1 MKKPLVVLLTGFCLI
16 STSHRAA
23 ATQLENLTLEQ
34 SLRIALE
41 NHRSL
46 QVSQAALDMAEAQY
60 QQAMAAFR
68 PKLGLEAGFQRADE
82 NRTFTFNGVFTT
94 PPQDATG
101 LINAAVFQATANPAL
116 LLPAGSVPMPGQT
129 IAINMDTELF
139 DRDVTR
145 AGLNLTYP
153 LYTGGKKEAM
163 TGMAKK
169 GVEIA
174 REEKRKTELE
184 VVREVHK
191 YYHGAQ
197 FAQHMEQLAND
208 TLERF
213 QALEDLTERL
223 YQNASLKVKKTDY
236 LRSKTTTAMTRSML
250 QETRYAS
257 ALTKEALINAMG
269 LPVNSRISL
278 APEEE
283 APAFDA
289 TFEPLLADAMRF
301 NPDKQRLELAVQAA
315 GLKIDEAR
323 SGLLPMVGLEAS
335 AYRTWNDYKGGLI
348 NDDNRN
354 GWTLGV
360 GVKWDLFDGG
370 LTKAGVDAARA
381 GKIKLEAQRVLLDDG
396 LALQIKND
404 FLRIQRSRAQV
415 EDSTKAQGFAEENRR
430 LNVRAYQEEMVETKD
445 VIEAQLV
452 ETFATANLHRV
463 RHDLRSALADLD
475 FRLGKALQPAKP

>member
-1 MKKPLVVLLTGFCLI
+1 MRKTLSHLFALTCL
-16 STSHRAA
+16 AGM
-23 ATQLENLTLEQ
+23 TQLANAEQLDNLTLQQ

-82 NRTFTFNGVFTT
+82 NRTFTFEGIVQT
-94 PPQDATG
+94 PAMG
-101 LINAAVFQATANPAL
+101 LPIGPGGAIVAI
-116 LLPAGSVPMPGQT
+116 PGQPLP
-129 IAINMDTELF
+129 INLDVQLF

-153 LYTGGKKEAM
+153 LYTGGKKEAI

-184 VVREVHK
+184 VVRDVNK

-197 FAQHMEQLAND
+197 FAQQMEQLVSD

-213 QALEDLTERL
+213 QALEDLTDRL

-257 ALTKEALINAMG
+257 ALTREALANAMG
-269 LPVNSRISL
+269 LPVNSKISL

-283 APAFDA
+283 VPGLDAGFD
-289 TFEPLLADAMRF
+289 PLLADAMKF

-315 GLKIDEAR
+315 EHKINEAR
-323 SGLLPMVGLEAS
+323 SGHFPVVGLEAS
-335 AYRTWNDYKGGLI
+335 AYRAWNDYKGGLI
-348 NDDNRN
+348 NDDNRD

-370 LTKAGVDAARA
+370 MTKAGVDAARA
-381 GKIKLEAQRVLLDDG
+381 GKIKLEAQRVLLDNG

-404 FLRIQRSRAQV
+404 FMRIERSRAQV
-415 EDSTKAQGFAEENRR
+415 EDSTKAQGYAEENRK

-452 ETFATANLHRV
+452 ETFASANLHRV
-463 RHDLRSALADLD
+463 RHDLRAALADLD
-475 FRLGKALQPAKP
+475 YRLGKALQPVKP

>member
-1 MKKPLVVLLTGFCLI
+1 MRKTLSHLFALTCL
-16 STSHRAA
+16 AGM
-23 ATQLENLTLEQ
+23 TQLANAEQLDNLTLQQ

-82 NRTFTFNGVFTT
+82 DRTFTFEGIVQT
-94 PPQDATG
+94 PAMG
-101 LINAAVFQATANPAL
+101 LPIGPGGAI
-116 LLPAGSVPMPGQT
+116 VPIPGQPLP
-129 IAINMDTELF
+129 INLDVKLF

-153 LYTGGKKEAM
+153 LYTGGKKDAI

-184 VVREVHK
+184 VVREVNK

-197 FAQHMEQLAND
+197 FAQQMEQLVSD

-213 QALEDLTERL
+213 QALEDLTDRL

-257 ALTKEALINAMG
+257 ALTREALANAMG
-269 LPVNSRISL
+269 MPVNSKISL

-283 APAFDA
+283 VPGFDA
-289 TFEPLLADAMRF
+289 TFEPLLADAMKF

-315 GLKIDEAR
+315 EHKINEAR
-323 SGLLPMVGLEAS
+323 SGHFPVVGLEAS
-335 AYRTWNDYKGGLI
+335 AYRAWNDYKGGLI
-348 NDDNRN
+348 NDDNRD

-370 LTKAGVDAARA
+370 MTKAGVDAARA
-381 GKIKLEAQRVLLDDG
+381 SKIKLEAQRVLLDNG

-404 FLRIQRSRAQV
+404 FMRIERSRAQV
-415 EDSTKAQGFAEENRR
+415 EDSAQAQGYAEENRK

-452 ETFATANLHRV
+452 ETFASANLHRV
-463 RHDLRSALADLD
+463 RHDLRAALADLD
-475 FRLGKALQPAKP
+475 YRLGKALQPVKP

>member
-1 MKKPLVVLLTGFCLI
+1 MNKTLSVILTTACLAGI
-16 STSHRAA
+16 PQCVNAER
-23 ATQLENLTLEQ
+23 LDNLTLEQ

-46 QVSQAALDMAEAQY
+46 HVSQASLDMAEAQY

-82 NRTFTFNGVFTT
+82 DRTFAFAGTVQLPF
-94 PPQDATG
+94 PLPTG
-101 LINAAVFQATANPAL
+101 LPAPFPATVSQ
-116 LLPAGSVPMPGQT
+116 LPM
-129 IAINMDTELF
+129 NMDVKLF

-153 LYTGGKKEAM
+153 LYTGGKKEAI

-184 VVREVHK
+184 VVRDVNK

-197 FAQHMEQLAND
+197 FARQMDQLASD

-213 QALEDLTERL
+213 QALEDLTDRL

-257 ALTKEALINAMG
+257 ALTKEALANAMG
-269 LPVNSRISL
+269 LPVNSQISL
-278 APEEE
+278 APEAE
-283 APAFDA
+283 APRFDA
-289 TFEPLLADAMRF
+289 AFEPLLADAMKF
-301 NPDKQRLELAVQAA
+301 NPDKQRLELAVMAA
-315 GLKIDEAR
+315 EHKINEAR
-323 SGLLPMVGLEAS
+323 SGFFPMVGLEATTYK
-335 AYRTWNDYKGGLI
+335 AWNDYKGGLI
-348 NDDNRN
+348 NHDNRN

-370 LTKAGVDAARA
+370 LTKASVDAARA
-381 GKIKLEAQRVLLDDG
+381 GKIKLEAQRVLLDNG
-396 LALQIKND
+396 LALQIKDD
-404 FLRIQRSRAQV
+404 FMRIERSRAQV
-415 EDSTKAQGFAEENRR
+415 DDSSKAQGYAEENRK
-430 LNVRAYQEEMVETKD
+430 LHVRAYQEEMVETKD

-452 ETFATANLHRV
+452 ETFASANLHRV
-463 RHDLRSALADLD
+463 RHDLRAALADLD
-475 FRLGKALQPAKP
+475 YRLGKAVQSAKP

>member
-1 MKKPLVVLLTGFCLI
+1 MTRLTLAA
-16 STSHRAA
+16 SLMLA
-23 ATQLENLTLEQ
+23 ATTVCAADSIDNLSLELAI
-34 SLRIALE
+34 RMALQQ
-41 NHRSL
+41 HRSL

-60 QQAMAAFR
+60 RQAMAAFG

-82 NRTFTFNGVFTT
+82 DRTFTFEGTVN
-94 PPQDATG
+94 
-101 LINAAVFQATANPAL
+101 
-116 LLPAGSVPMPGQT
+116 LPFSLTVNHPLYGPVPISQLPL
-129 IAINMDTELF
+129 NMDVQLF

-153 LYTGGKKEAM
+153 LYTGGKKEAI

-184 VVREVHK
+184 VVRDVNK

-197 FAQHMEQLAND
+197 FAQQMEQLVSD

-213 QALEDLTERL
+213 QALEDLTDRL

-257 ALTKEALINAMG
+257 ALTREALANAMG
-269 LPVNSRISL
+269 LPVNSKISL
-278 APEEE
+278 APE
-283 APAFDA
+283 DA
-289 TFEPLLADAMRF
+289 IPGLDAGFEPLLADAMKF

-315 GLKIDEAR
+315 EHKINEAR
-323 SGLLPMVGLEAS
+323 SGHFPVVGLEAS
-335 AYRTWNDYKGGLI
+335 AYRAWNDYKGGLI
-348 NDDNRN
+348 NDDNRD

-370 LTKAGVDAARA
+370 MTKAGVDAARA
-381 GKIKLEAQRVLLDDG
+381 GKIKLEAQRVLLDNG

-404 FLRIQRSRAQV
+404 FMRIERSRAQV
-415 EDSTKAQGFAEENRR
+415 DDSTKAQGYAEENRK

-452 ETFATANLHRV
+452 ETFASANLHRV
-463 RHDLRSALADLD
+463 RHDLRAALADLD
-475 FRLGKALQPAKP
+475 YRLGKAIQPVKP

>member
-1 MKKPLVVLLTGFCLI
+1 MRKTLTHLFALTCL
-16 STSHRAA
+16 AGV
-23 ATQLENLTLEQ
+23 TQLANAEQLDNLTLQQ

-60 QQAMAAFR
+60 QQAMAAFG

-82 NRTFTFNGVFTT
+82 DRTFSFAGTVNLPFSITVNHPLAG
-94 PPQDATG
+94 PIP
-101 LINAAVFQATANPAL
+101 INQ
-116 LLPAGSVPMPGQT
+116 LPL
-129 IAINMDTELF
+129 NLDTKLF

-153 LYTGGKKEAM
+153 LYTGGKKEAI

-184 VVREVHK
+184 VVRDVNK

-197 FAQHMEQLAND
+197 FAQQMEQLVSD

-213 QALEDLTERL
+213 QALEDLTDRL

-257 ALTKEALINAMG
+257 ALTREALANAMG
-269 LPVNSRISL
+269 MPVNSKISL

-283 APAFDA
+283 APGLDA
-289 TFEPLLADAMRF
+289 GFEPLLADAMKF

-315 GLKIDEAR
+315 EHKINEAR
-323 SGLLPMVGLEAS
+323 SGHFPVVGLEAS
-335 AYRTWNDYKGGLI
+335 AYRAWNAYKGGLI
-348 NDDNRN
+348 NDDNRD

-381 GKIKLEAQRVLLDDG
+381 GKIKLEAQRVLLDNG

-404 FLRIQRSRAQV
+404 FMRIERSRAQV
-415 EDSTKAQGFAEENRR
+415 EDSTKAQGYAEENRK

-452 ETFATANLHRV
+452 ETFASANLHRV
-463 RHDLRSALADLD
+463 RHDLRAALADLD
-475 FRLGKALQPAKP
+475 YRLGKAVQQAKP

>member
-1 MKKPLVVLLTGFCLI
+1 MSTRLPNLHAIACL
-16 STSHRAA
+16 AA
-23 ATQLENLTLEQ
+23 LSLPANAEQFDNLTLQQ

-46 QVSQAALDMAEAQY
+46 HVSQAALDMAEAQY

-82 NRTFTFNGVFTT
+82 DRTFTFAGSFTT
-94 PPQDATG
+94 PQQDATG
-101 LINAAVFQATANPAL
+101 LINAAVWQATNDPTK
-116 LLPAGSVPMPGQT
+116 LLPPNSVPMPGQT
-129 IAINMDTELF
+129 IAINMDTKLF

-153 LYTGGKKEAM
+153 LYTGGKKDAI

-184 VVREVHK
+184 VGREVHK

-197 FAQHMEQLAND
+197 FAQQMEQLVSD

-213 QALEDLTERL
+213 QALEDLTDRL

-257 ALTKEALINAMG
+257 ALTKEALANAMG
-269 LPVNSRISL
+269 LPVNSKISL
-278 APEEE
+278 APE
-283 APAFDA
+283 ADVPAFDGA
-289 TFEPLLADAMRF
+289 FEPLLAEAMRF

-315 GLKIDEAR
+315 AHKINEAR
-323 SGLLPMVGLEAS
+323 GGFFPMVGLEAS
-335 AYRTWNDYKGGLI
+335 AYKAWNDYKGGLI

-360 GVKWDLFDGG
+360 GVKWDVFDGG
-370 LTKAGVDAARA
+370 MTKAGVDAARA
-381 GKIKLEAQRVLLDDG
+381 GKIKLEAQRVLLDNG

-404 FLRIQRSRAQV
+404 FMRIERSRAQV
-415 EDSTKAQGFAEENRR
+415 EDSAKAQGYAEENRK

-452 ETFATANLHRV
+452 ETIASANLHRV
-463 RHDLRSALADLD
+463 RHDLRAALADLD
-475 FRLGKALQPAKP
+475 YRLGKAVQKTQP

>member
-1 MKKPLVVLLTGFCLI
+1 MRNTLTRLLVLTCL
-16 STSHRAA
+16 AGV
-23 ATQLENLTLEQ
+23 TQLANAEQLDNLTLQQ
-34 SLRIALE
+34 SLRIALD
-41 NHRSL
+41 NHRSV

-82 NRTFTFNGVFTT
+82 DRTFTFEGTVN
-94 PPQDATG
+94 
-101 LINAAVFQATANPAL
+101 
-116 LLPAGSVPMPGQT
+116 LPFSLTVNHPLYGPVPISQLPL
-129 IAINMDTELF
+129 NMDVQLF

-153 LYTGGKKEAM
+153 LYTGGKKEAI

-184 VVREVHK
+184 IVREVHK

-197 FAQHMEQLAND
+197 FAQQMEQLVSD

-213 QALEDLTERL
+213 QALEDLTDRL
-223 YQNASLKVKKTDY
+223 YQNESLKVKKTDY

-257 ALTKEALINAMG
+257 ALTREALANAMG

-278 APEEE
+278 APEDEV
-283 APAFDA
+283 PALDVS
-289 TFEPLLADAMRF
+289 FEPLLADAMKF

-315 GLKIDEAR
+315 EHRIDEAR
-323 SGLLPMVGLEAS
+323 SGHFPVVGLEAS
-335 AYRTWNDYKGGLI
+335 AYRAWNDYKGGLI
-348 NDDNRN
+348 NDDNRD
-354 GWTLGV
+354 GWTLGL
-360 GVKWDLFDGG
+360 GVKWNLFDGG
-370 LTKAGVDAARA
+370 MTKAGVDAARA
-381 GKIKLEAQRVLLDDG
+381 GKIKLEAQRVLLDNG

-404 FLRIQRSRAQV
+404 FMRIERSRAQV
-415 EDSTKAQGFAEENRR
+415 EDSALAQGYAEENRK

-452 ETFATANLHRV
+452 ETIASANLHRV
-463 RHDLRSALADLD
+463 RHDLRAALADLD
-475 FRLGKALQPAKP
+475 YRLGKALEPVKP

>member
-1 MKKPLVVLLTGFCLI
+1 MNANISRLLILFCLTTLPI
-16 STSHRAA
+16 QAGAER
-23 ATQLENLTLEQ
+23 LDNLTLQQ

-41 NHRSL
+41 NHRSR

-82 NRTFTFNGVFTT
+82 DRTFTFQGTLQ
-94 PPQDATG
+94 PPPVDATA
-101 LINAAVFQATANPAL
+101 LVNP
-116 LLPAGSVPMPGQT
+116 LLPPGSVVLPVAP
-129 IAINMDTELF
+129 ININLDTKLF

-153 LYTGGKKEAM
+153 LYTGGRKEALS
-163 TGMAKK
+163 GMAKK

-174 REEKRKTELE
+174 REEHRKTELE
-184 VVREVHK
+184 IVRDVNK

-197 FAQHMEQLAND
+197 FAQQMEQLVSD

-213 QALEDLTERL
+213 QALEDLTDRL

-257 ALTKEALINAMG
+257 ALTREALANAMG
-269 LPVNSRISL
+269 LPVNSPLSL
-278 APEEE
+278 APEAEI
-283 APAFDA
+283 PAFDA
-289 TFEPLLADAMRF
+289 TFDPLLADAMRF

-315 GLKIDEAR
+315 AHQIDEAR
-323 SGLLPMVGLEAS
+323 SGFYPMVGLEAS
-335 AYRTWNDYKGGLI
+335 AYKTWNDYKGGLI
-348 NDDNRN
+348 NDANRN

-360 GVKWDLFDGG
+360 GVKWDLFDSGM
-370 LTKAGVDAARA
+370 TKAGVDAARA
-381 GKIKLEAQRVLLDDG
+381 GKIKLEAQRVLLDNG

-404 FLRIQRSRAQV
+404 FMRIQRSRDQV
-415 EDSTKAQGFAEENRR
+415 EDSTKAQSYAEENRK

-452 ETFATANLHRV
+452 ETFASANLHRV
-463 RHDLRSALADLD
+463 RHDLRAALADLD
-475 FRLGKALQPAKP
+475 YRLGKAVQITRP

>member
-1 MKKPLVVLLTGFCLI
+1 MRKTLSHLFALTCL
-16 STSHRAA
+16 AGM
-23 ATQLENLTLEQ
+23 TQLANAEQLDNLTLQQ

-82 NRTFTFNGVFTT
+82 NRTFTFEGIVQT
-94 PPQDATG
+94 PAMG
-101 LINAAVFQATANPAL
+101 LPIGPGGAIVAI
-116 LLPAGSVPMPGQT
+116 PGQPLP
-129 IAINMDTELF
+129 INLDVQLF

-153 LYTGGKKEAM
+153 LYTGGKKDAI

-184 VVREVHK
+184 VVRDVNK

-197 FAQHMEQLAND
+197 FAQQMEQLVSD

-213 QALEDLTERL
+213 QALEDLTDRL

-257 ALTKEALINAMG
+257 ALTREALANAMG
-269 LPVNSRISL
+269 MPVNSKISL
-278 APEEE
+278 APEAEV
-283 APAFDA
+283 PGFDA
-289 TFEPLLADAMRF
+289 TFEPLLADAMKF
-301 NPDKQRLELAVQAA
+301 NPDKQRMELAVQAA
-315 GLKIDEAR
+315 EHKINEAR
-323 SGLLPMVGLEAS
+323 SGHFPVVGLEAS
-335 AYRTWNDYKGGLI
+335 AYRAWNDYKGGLI
-348 NDDNRN
+348 NDDNRD

-370 LTKAGVDAARA
+370 MTKAGVDVARA
-381 GKIKLEAQRVLLDDG
+381 SKIKLEAQRVLLDNG

-404 FLRIQRSRAQV
+404 FMRIERSRAQV
-415 EDSTKAQGFAEENRR
+415 EDSAQAQGYAEENRK

-452 ETFATANLHRV
+452 ETFASANLHRV
-463 RHDLRSALADLD
+463 RHDLRAALADLD
-475 FRLGKALQPAKP
+475 YRLGKALQPVKP

>member
-1 MKKPLVVLLTGFCLI
+1 MRNTFTRLFALTCLA
-16 STSHRAA
+16 SLTQLANA
-23 ATQLENLTLEQ
+23 EQLENLTLQQ
-34 SLRIALE
+34 SLRIALD
-41 NHRSL
+41 NHRSVH
-46 QVSQAALDMAEAQY
+46 VSQAALDMAEAQY

-82 NRTFTFNGVFTT
+82 DRTFTFEGTVN
-94 PPQDATG
+94 
-101 LINAAVFQATANPAL
+101 
-116 LLPAGSVPMPGQT
+116 LPFSLTVNHPLYGPVPISQLPL
-129 IAINMDTELF
+129 NMDVQLF

-153 LYTGGKKEAM
+153 LYTGGKKEAI

-184 VVREVHK
+184 IVREVHK

-197 FAQHMEQLAND
+197 FAQQMEQLVSD

-213 QALEDLTERL
+213 QALEDLTDRL
-223 YQNASLKVKKTDY
+223 YQNESLKVKKTDY

-257 ALTKEALINAMG
+257 ALTREALANAMG

-278 APEEE
+278 APEDEV
-283 APAFDA
+283 PALDA
-289 TFEPLLADAMRF
+289 RFEPLLADAMKF

-315 GLKIDEAR
+315 EHRIDEAR
-323 SGLLPMVGLEAS
+323 SGHFPVVGLEAS
-335 AYRTWNDYKGGLI
+335 AYRAWNDYKGGLI
-348 NDDNRN
+348 NDDNRD
-354 GWTLGV
+354 GWTLGL
-360 GVKWDLFDGG
+360 GVKWNLFDGG
-370 LTKAGVDAARA
+370 MTKAGVDAARA
-381 GKIKLEAQRVLLDDG
+381 GKIKLEAQRVLLDNG

-404 FLRIQRSRAQV
+404 FMRIERSRAQV
-415 EDSTKAQGFAEENRR
+415 EDSALAQGFAEENRK

-452 ETFATANLHRV
+452 ETFASANLHRV
-463 RHDLRSALADLD
+463 RHDLRAALADLD
-475 FRLGKALQPAKP
+475 YRLGKALEPIKP

>member
-1 MKKPLVVLLTGFCLI
+1 MRKTLTHLFALTCL
-16 STSHRAA
+16 AG
-23 ATQLENLTLEQ
+23 ATQLANAEQLDNLTLQ
-34 SLRIALE
+34 HSLRIALE

-82 NRTFTFNGVFTT
+82 NRTFTFEGIVQT
-94 PPQDATG
+94 PAMG
-101 LINAAVFQATANPAL
+101 LPIGLGGAIVAI
-116 LLPAGSVPMPGQT
+116 PGQPLP
-129 IAINMDTELF
+129 INLDVQLF

-153 LYTGGKKEAM
+153 LYTGGKKEAI

-184 VVREVHK
+184 VVRDVNK

-197 FAQHMEQLAND
+197 FAQQMEQLVSD

-213 QALEDLTERL
+213 QALEDLTDRL

-236 LRSKTTTAMTRSML
+236 LRTKTTTAMTRSML

-257 ALTKEALINAMG
+257 ALTREALANAMG

-278 APEEE
+278 APEAEM
-283 APAFDA
+283 PGFDA
-289 TFEPLLADAMRF
+289 AFEPLLADAMKF

-315 GLKIDEAR
+315 EHKINEAR
-323 SGLLPMVGLEAS
+323 SGHFPVVGLEAS
-335 AYRTWNDYKGGLI
+335 AYRAWNDYKGGLI
-348 NDDNRN
+348 NDDNRD

-370 LTKAGVDAARA
+370 MTKAGVDAARA
-381 GKIKLEAQRVLLDDG
+381 GKIKLEAQRVLLDNG

-404 FLRIQRSRAQV
+404 FMRIERSRAQV
-415 EDSTKAQGFAEENRR
+415 SDSTQAQGYAEENRK

-452 ETFATANLHRV
+452 ETFASANLHRV
-463 RHDLRSALADLD
+463 RHDLRAALAYLD
-475 FRLGKALQPAKP
+475 YRLGKALQPAKP

>member
-1 MKKPLVVLLTGFCLI
+1 MRNTLPHLFTLACLAGLTQL
-16 STSHRAA
+16 ANA
-23 ATQLENLTLEQ
+23 EQLENLTLQQ

-82 NRTFTFNGVFTT
+82 DRTFTFEGTVNLPFSITVNH
-94 PPQDATG
+94 P
-101 LINAAVFQATANPAL
+101 L
-116 LLPAGSVPMPGQT
+116 LGSVPISQLPL
-129 IAINMDTELF
+129 NMDVKLF

-153 LYTGGKKEAM
+153 LYTGGKKDAI

-184 VVREVHK
+184 VVRDVNK

-197 FAQHMEQLAND
+197 FAQQMEQLVSD

-213 QALEDLTERL
+213 QALEDLTDRL

-257 ALTKEALINAMG
+257 ALTREALANAMG
-269 LPVNSRISL
+269 MPVNSKISL
-278 APEEE
+278 APED
-283 APAFDA
+283 AIPGFDA
-289 TFEPLLADAMRF
+289 GFEPLLADAMKF

-315 GLKIDEAR
+315 EHKINEAR
-323 SGLLPMVGLEAS
+323 SGHFPVVGLEAS
-335 AYRTWNDYKGGLI
+335 AYRAWNDYKGGLI
-348 NDDNRN
+348 NDDNRD

-370 LTKAGVDAARA
+370 MTKAGVDAARA
-381 GKIKLEAQRVLLDDG
+381 GKIKLEAQRVLLDNG

-404 FLRIQRSRAQV
+404 FMRIERSRAQV
-415 EDSTKAQGFAEENRR
+415 EDSTQAQGYAEENRK

-452 ETFATANLHRV
+452 ETFASANLHRV
-463 RHDLRSALADLD
+463 RHDLRAALADLD
-475 FRLGKALQPAKP
+475 YRLGKVLQPTRP